1 MIAIS
6 FNTDLFLTCII
17 AWIILGAI
25 MNVLCGIVGAEK
37 NTRTHYDIVDIISGF
52 MILVIAFLAVIL

>member
-1 MIAIS
+1 
-6 FNTDLFLTCII
+6 
-17 AWIILGAI
+17 

-52 MILVIAFLAVIL
+52 MVLVFAFLAVIL